1 MTPGEALRRLWV
13 APRTLRDKL
22 IRVVLL
28 TTLVALALAMVALGA
43 NNLRVHHR
51 NLVADMR
58 IQSEL
63 LGHMTVPA
71 LAFDDKQLA
80 RQNLD
85 LLRLRPQIAAAA
97 IYDAQGRLFADY
109 QRSGTQRALPA
120 SVQGDH
126 QRIEGTALLLS
137 TPIRNEGS
145 VIGTVYLDT
154 DHQWGTTLM
163 DFLAIGGLVMA
174 AAMLIA
180 YWLSARLQRTV
191 TGPILHVAAVAR
203 AVVERRD
210 YAQRA
215 QVQSDDEAGILAD
228 SFNDMLSEIE
238 RNTRN
243 LQSSHEA
250 IAREAE
256 ERRRAE
262 QEVLQLNARLELRVQ
277 ERTAQL
283 EATNRDLLAANVAA
297 QQASHAKSEF
307 LANMS
312 HEIRT
317 PMNAIIGM
325 AHLALK
331 TRMDARQLNY
341 VKKIEQSGRHL
352 LGLINDI
359 LDFSKIEAGK
369 LTVERVDFDLATVL
383 DDTVNL
389 VQQKASAKGLEMVVD
404 IAPDVPWSLVGDPLR
419 LAQIIVNYCNNAVKF
434 TEHGDIVLHI
444 RKQEET
450 PTDVLLKFGVR
461 DTGIGLTPEQIGR
474 LFSSFSQADASTTR
488 RYGGSGLGL
497 AITKQLANL
506 MQGEVGVASEPGQG
520 SDFWFTAW
528 LGKGTTTRVLLPS
541 PERFGA
547 RMLVVDDHESAR
559 LVMVDILTSM
569 RFAVDAVASGQAAV
583 DAVQQAEA
591 AGQPYTWVFLDWQ
604 MPGMDGFETA
614 RAIGSLPLA
623 QPPRQVMVTAFDRSE
638 AMQQAAQVGI
648 SAVLVKPVNAS
659 SLLDTIM
666 QAGGSAQQPM
676 ALPWDAAVQ
685 HDIAGLQHLSGAHI
699 LLVEDNEINQEVALG
714 LLEGLNFQVDVAE
727 NGQVAL
733 ELVQQRHYDIVLM
746 DMQMPVLDGVEATL
760 AIRQLPQCDAL
771 PIVAMTANAMQQDLD
786 RCRAA
791 GMVDCVTKPIEPA
804 QLRRALL
811 KWIQPRDGLGGP
823 PPARS
828 GASHASA
835 VPAFL
840 APIDGLD
847 MALGLR
853 QMMGKESLY
862 RSMLVKFVAGQSDAV
877 ARIAAALS
885 QDQADADRLVHTL
898 RGLAGSIGATALQ
911 QQVSVLEQA
920 IRAREPGDDFARL
933 LAPVQEVLAP
943 LVRALAEQL
952 APSDAAPLA
961 TTDDTAAPFDQ
972 PQFQDV
978 CARLAELLADGDS
991 EAVDWWN
998 QHEAVL
1004 RAGLK
1009 GRFGPI
1015 AQAMERYDFMAA
1027 LGVLDLAIADQTT

>member
-1 MTPGEALRRLWV
+1 MSPRDALRRLW
-13 APRTLRDKL
+13 ARPRTLRDKL

-28 TTLVALALAMVALGA
+28 TTLVTLALAMLAVGA
-43 NNLRVHHR
+43 NTLRLHHR

-85 LLRLRPQIAAAA
+85 LLRLRPQIAAAG
-97 IYDAQGRLFADY
+97 IYDAQGQLFASY
-109 QRSGTQRALPA
+109 QRGGRQRALPA
-120 SVQGDH
+120 SAMGDA
-126 QRIEGTALLLS
+126 QRIEGSALLLS
-137 TPIRNEGS
+137 TPIRNEGG

-154 DHQWGTTLM
+154 DHQLGKTLA
-163 DFLAIGGLVMA
+163 DFLSIGGVVMA

-180 YWLSARLQRTV
+180 YLLSVRLQRTV

-203 AVVERRD
+203 AVVQRRD
-210 YAQRA
+210 YARRA
-215 QVQSDDEAGILAD
+215 QVQSNDEVGVLAD

-238 RNTRN
+238 RSTRN
-243 LQSSHEA
+243 LQASHAA
-250 IAREAE
+250 IAREAD
-256 ERRRAE
+256 ERKRAE
-262 QEVLQLNARLELRVQ
+262 QEVLQLNAGLELRVQ

-283 EATNRDLLAANVAA
+283 EATNHDLLAANVAA

-331 TRMDARQLNY
+331 TRLDARQLNY

-369 LTVERVDFDLATVL
+369 LTVEHVDFDLATVL

-419 LAQIIVNYCNNAVKF
+419 LAQIVVNYCNNAVKF
-434 TEHGDIVLHI
+434 TEHGEIVLHI
-444 RKQEET
+444 RKLEET
-450 PTDVLLKFGVR
+450 QDGVRLQFGVR
-461 DTGIGLTPEQIGR
+461 DTGIGLTPEQINR

-497 AITKQLANL
+497 AITKQLAVL
-506 MQGEVGVASEPGQG
+506 MQGEVGVTSELGKG

-528 LGKGTTTRVLLPS
+528 LGKGNTARVLLPS

-559 LVMVDILTSM
+559 LVLVDILTSM
-569 RFAVDAVASGQAAV
+569 RFAVDAVASGHAAV
-583 DAVQQAEA
+583 AAVQQADA
-591 AGQPYTWVFLDWQ
+591 NGKPYAWVFLDWQ
-604 MPGMDGFETA
+604 MPDMDGFETA

-623 QPPRQVMVTAFDRSE
+623 HPPRQVMVTAFDRSE
-638 AMQQAAQVGI
+638 ALQQAAQVGI
-648 SAVLVKPVNAS
+648 SEVLVKPVNAS
-659 SLLDTIM
+659 SLLNTIM
-666 QAGGSAQQPM
+666 QTRDGALQAQVLQ
-676 ALPWDAAVQ
+676 WDAPAQ
-685 HDIAGLQHLSGAHI
+685 HDIDGMQHLSGAHI

-714 LLEGLNFQVDVAE
+714 LLEGLNFRVDVAE

-746 DMQMPVLDGVEATL
+746 DMQMPVLDGVEATM
-760 AIRQLPQCDAL
+760 AIRQLPQFDAL

-791 GMVDCVTKPIEPA
+791 GMVDWVTKPIEPA
-804 QLRRALL
+804 QLQRALL
-811 KWIQPRDGLGGP
+811 KWITPREGLGMPGP
-823 PPARS
+823 EHSSAPDATAAPAL
-828 GASHASA
+828 
-835 VPAFL
+835 L

-847 MALGLR
+847 MARGLR
-853 QMMGKESLY
+853 QMMGKEGLY
-862 RSMLVKFVAGQSDAV
+862 RNMLTKFVAGQGDAV

-885 QDQADADRLVHTL
+885 QDFPDAERQVHTL

-911 QQVSVLEQA
+911 EQVSALEQA
-920 IRAREPGDDFARL
+920 IRSCTPGTDFAPL
-933 LAPVQEVLAP
+933 LAAVQEVLAP

-952 APSDAAPLA
+952 EQTATA
-961 TTDDTAAPFDQ
+961 TTGTSASTAAPFDQ
-972 PQFQDV
+972 RQFQDV

-991 EAVDWWN
+991 DASDWWH
-998 QHEAVL
+998 QHAVLL

-1009 GRFGPI
+1009 ARFGPI
-1015 AQAMERYDFMAA
+1015 EHALERYDFLAA
-1027 LGVLDLAIADQTT
+1027 LDGLDKAIAERVT

>member
-1 MTPGEALRRLWV
+1 MRRRKAARPFWS

-28 TTLVALALAMVALGA
+28 TTLVALALAMVAVGA
-43 NNLRVHHR
+43 NSLRVYHR

-63 LGHMTVPA
+63 LGHMTAAA

-120 SVQGDH
+120 SAQSDAP
-126 QRIEGTALLLS
+126 RIEGKALLLS

-154 DHQWGTTLM
+154 DHQLGQRLL

-180 YWLSARLQRTV
+180 YLLSARLQRSV
-191 TGPILHVAAVAR
+191 TGPILHVTAVAR
-203 AVVERRD
+203 SVVERRD
-210 YAQRA
+210 YARRA
-215 QVQSDDEAGILAD
+215 QVQSDDEVGVLAD

-238 RNTRN
+238 HSTRN
-243 LQSSHEA
+243 LQASHEA
-250 IAREAE
+250 IAREVE
-256 ERRRAE
+256 ERKRAE
-262 QEVLQLNARLELRVQ
+262 QEVLQLNAQLELRVQ

-283 EATNRDLLAANVAA
+283 EATNHDLLAANAA
-297 QQASHAKSEF
+297 AKQASHAKSEF

-341 VKKIEQSGRHL
+341 VQKIEQSGRHL

-359 LDFSKIEAGK
+359 LDFSRIEAGK
-369 LTVERVDFDLATVL
+369 LTVERVEFDLATVL

-404 IAPDVPWSLVGDPLR
+404 IAPDVPWALVGDPLR
-419 LAQIIVNYCNNAVKF
+419 LSQIIINYCNNAVKF

-444 RKQEET
+444 RKLEET
-450 PTDVLLKFGVR
+450 PNGVLLKFGVR
-461 DTGIGLTPEQIGR
+461 DSGIGLTQEQISR

-497 AITKQLANL
+497 AITKRLADL
-506 MQGEVGVASEPGQG
+506 MQGEVGVVSEPDKG

-528 LGKGTTTRVLLPS
+528 LGKSATARVLLPCA
-541 PERFGA
+541 ERFGA

-559 LVMVDILTSM
+559 LILVDLLTSM
-569 RFAVDAVASGQAAV
+569 RFSVDAVASGHVAV
-583 DAVQQAEA
+583 AAVQQAQA
-591 AGQPYTWVFLDWQ
+591 AGQPYAWVFLDWQ
-604 MPGMDGFETA
+604 MPDMDGVATA
-614 RAIGSLPLA
+614 RAIGRLQLA
-623 QPPRQVMVTAFDRSE
+623 QPPRQVLVTAFDRSE
-638 AMQQAAQVGI
+638 ALQQAAQVGI
-648 SAVLVKPVNAS
+648 GEVLVKPVNAS

-666 QAGGSAQQPM
+666 QTRRSAQ
-676 ALPWDAAVQ
+676 AVQ
-685 HDIAGLQHLSGAHI
+685 REASTPDDMTGMQRLSGAHI
-699 LLVEDNEINQEVALG
+699 LLVEDNEINQEVAVG
-714 LLEGLNFQVDVAE
+714 LLERLNAQVDVAG

-746 DMQMPVLDGVEATL
+746 DMQMPVLDGVAATQ
-760 AIRQLPQCDAL
+760 AIRKLPQFDAL
-771 PIVAMTANAMQQDLD
+771 PIVALTANAMQQDLD

-804 QLRRALL
+804 QLSRVLL
-811 KWIQPRDGLGGP
+811 KWIAPREGLGTP
-823 PPARS
+823 LPA
-828 GASHASA
+828 HASA
-835 VPAFL
+835 AEDAPPPAFL

-847 MALGLR
+847 MARGLR
-853 QMMGKESLY
+853 QMMGKQSLY
-862 RSMLVKFVAGQSDAV
+862 QSMLAKFVAGQGDAV
-877 ARIAAALS
+877 ARIAAALP
-885 QDQADADRLVHTL
+885 QDWADAERQAHTL

-911 QQVSVLEQA
+911 QQVRVLEQA
-920 IRAREPGDDFARL
+920 IRARKPGTEFTLL
-933 LAPVQEVLAP
+933 LAQVQEVLAP
-943 LVRALAEQL
+943 LVQALAAQL
-952 APSDAAPLA
+952 SQPDAIAQQA
-961 TTDDTAAPFDQ
+961 VGNAAAPFDEM
-972 PQFQDV
+972 QFQNV
-978 CARLAELLADGDS
+978 CARLADLLADDDS
-991 EAVDWWN
+991 EASDWW
-998 QHEAVL
+998 HRHAALL
-1004 RAGLK
+1004 RAGLHV
-1009 GRFGPI
+1009 RARPI
-1015 AQAMERYDFMAA
+1015 EQALERYDFMVA
-1027 LGVLDLAIADQTT
+1027 LDILGKARAERTG